1 MVLLDKF
8 FRRQPKPKTV
18 NKDLPSFWEDDYC
31 QVEIVPRKNIEHI
44 KNSIIQIEEFTKN
57 TRTEYG
63 FTDIYMRE
71 GLPFPTL
78 SEELRID
85 YFEKELK
92 DKGFEKAKQIQ
103 YDGNTII
110 DCSSKTSNAFT
121 LPCFNFFYDCKDEFI
136 NNIWISD
143 SLITSTD
150 NFNKI
155 LETLYELGESCELVL
170 INWNSSEL
178 VDLTDR
184 NQITEY
190 LIKDWK

>member
-1 MVLLDKF
+1 MGLLDKIFGRQSKHKNVDKELPF
-8 FRRQPKPKTV
+8 F
-18 NKDLPSFWEDDYC
+18 W
-31 QVEIVPRKNIEHI
+31 EIVPRKNIDHI
-44 KNSIIQIEEFTKN
+44 KDSINKIEEFTKK
-57 TRTEYG
+57 TRTENG
-63 FTDIYMRE
+63 FTDIYLRE

-78 SEELRID
+78 SEELRVD
-85 YFEKELK
+85 YFEKALN
-92 DKGFEKAKQIQ
+92 DKGFEKATQVR

-110 DCSSKTSNAFT
+110 ECSSKTSNAFT
-121 LPCFNFFYDCKDEFI
+121 LPCFNFFYDCKGEFI
-136 NNIWISD
+136 NNIWISN

-155 LETLYELGESCELVL
+155 LEALYELGESCELVL

-190 LIKDWK
+190 LMRDWK